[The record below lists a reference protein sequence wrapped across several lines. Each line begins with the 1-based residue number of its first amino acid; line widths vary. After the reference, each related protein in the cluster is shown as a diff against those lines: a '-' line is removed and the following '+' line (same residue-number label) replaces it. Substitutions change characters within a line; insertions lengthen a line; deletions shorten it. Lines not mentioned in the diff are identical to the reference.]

1 MKPILFNALT
11 ADSLPGPGPFTK
23 TIKFL
28 RPYSFPKF
36 PAFSAAT
43 CAAKGVL
50 FLEPLKPEPPAVA
63 QHNVLPCLSVIVTI
77 VLLKVELIT
86 AMPSVT
92 TFFNFLFC
100 FSICFCHKVMPI
112 YFLIAFLG
120 PFLVRELF

>member
-1 MKPILFNALT
+1 VILKPILFNALT

-50 FLEPLKPEPPAVA
+50 FLDPLKPEPPAVA

-77 VLLKVELIT
+77 VLLKVELMT

-92 TFFNFLFC
+92 TFLFFLLHHRY
-100 FSICFCHKVMPI
+100 I
-112 YFLIAFLG
+112 FLYNT
-120 PFLVRELF
+120 LVIENYQVLEDSDL